1 MTRRIVVWSLMLVVA
16 VALPLAAGEKHD
28 HAKCTADTQTCL
40 NKMAMKM
47 KESGWVG
54 IEMEKNENGSL
65 TIVNVVEGSPAEAA
79 GLHSGDV
86 ILAVNGIAYGDE
98 NKEKLHAVKK
108 QMKVGKT
115 IEYTVQRKGKSK
127 DVEITLGQVPDDVI
141 ASWIGRHMMADH
153 AAIEL
158 AQN

>member
-1 MTRRIVVWSLMLVVA
+1 MIRRIALWSLMLVVA

-40 NKMAMKM
+40 NKMALKL
-47 KESGWVG
+47 KERGWVG
-54 IEMEKNENGSL
+54 IEMDKNEDASL
-65 TIVNVVEGSPAEAA
+65 TILKVVEGSPAAAA

-86 ILAVNGIAYGDE
+86 ILAVNGIGFGDE
-98 NKEKLHAVKK
+98 NKEKLYAVKK
-108 QMKVGKT
+108 QMQVGKT
-115 IEYTVQRKGKSK
+115 IEYTIQRKGKSK

-141 ASWIGRHMMADH
+141 ASWIGQHMMADH